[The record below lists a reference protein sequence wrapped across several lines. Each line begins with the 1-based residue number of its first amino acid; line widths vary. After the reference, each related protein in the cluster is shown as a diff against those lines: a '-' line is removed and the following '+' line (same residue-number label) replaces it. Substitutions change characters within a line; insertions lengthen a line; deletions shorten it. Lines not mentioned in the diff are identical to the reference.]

1 MDIYKIFG
9 LKEILSAIWYILKD
23 GSLLSIAKLLN
34 FIPQLLVSIFSGH
47 LGSIEIFE
55 TASLYLFINATLG
68 FGSFP
73 FAIGIV
79 SLCHD
84 IIS

>member
-1 MDIYKIFG
+1 MDIYKRIG
-9 LKEILSAIWYILKD
+9 LKEILSTIWYILKD
-23 GSLLSIAKLLN
+23 GSLLSIAKLLS

-68 FGSFP
+68 SGSIP
-73 FAIGIV
+73 FAIGTV
-79 SLCHD
+79 SCAMFLF
-84 IIS
+84 